1 MGRIRD
7 LINSFL
13 KPSESEKTL
22 REIALAQGMKLSDI
36 EALYRAQ
43 EAVRWTGYSETSK
56 KVKKI
61 PSQDGQSVERIQP
74 VISKQIEE
82 NDRGNER

>member
-13 KPSESEKTL
+13 KPSESEMNL
-22 REIALAQGMKLSDI
+22 DELALATGIKPELIKELKATQNGVK
-36 EALYRAQ
+36 
-43 EAVRWTGYSETSK
+43 WTGYSETSK

-74 VISKQIEE
+74 VISKQIEK